1 MKILKSLP
9 ALLTLSAMTACG
21 GGGSGS
27 NDNGGGGVV
36 PPPSNGIVRTGFV
49 LGPIASFGSVVVN
62 GIHYETDDA
71 TITVDGEPATQ
82 ADLRVGQVIQVT
94 AELEDG
100 ATTGTASAIRFDDNV
115 EGPIAS
121 IDAAAGVLVVLG
133 QTVRIGPAT
142 SFDDSIQ
149 PRSIEG
155 LAVDDFV
162 EVSGLVMADGSI
174 DATRIEIDADGGE
187 LEVHGVVSALDTA
200 NSRFSIN
207 ALVVDY
213 SGAQLDDFPGSGIA
227 NGQPVE
233 AKGLALDGSGA
244 LVATRVEFEGTVVN
258 AAEGDFAEIEGF
270 ITRFASAE
278 DFDVNGVPVITNAS
292 TRFDDGTAADLAL
305 NVKVEVEGV
314 FDADGRLVAREV
326 DIKLGGDVEITGTVD
341 SVDAAGDSLVVL
353 GIPVDVDALTR
364 LEDQSDARVSPL
376 TLADVNVGDFVE
388 IRGAEI
394 PADSGRVQAALLE
407 RDDFDDE
414 TELQG
419 FATAVAAPTFT
430 ILGVTIQT
438 DGSTEFEDANDQPIS
453 AAEFFSQAA
462 AGSLVKADGVETSP
476 TTILAREV
484 ELEN

>member
-1 MKILKSLP
+1 MKTPQFLP
-9 ALLTLSAMTACG
+9 ALLTLSALAACG
-21 GGGSGS
+21 GGGSGDG
-27 NDNGGGGVV
+27 NGGGVV

-71 TITVDGEPATQ
+71 AITVDGEPATQ
-82 ADLRVGQVIQVT
+82 ADLRVGQVVQII

-100 ATTGTASAIRFDDNV
+100 ETTGTASAIHFDDNV

-121 IDAAAGVLVVLG
+121 IDAAAGILAVLG

-142 SFDDSIQ
+142 SFDDSIE
-149 PRSIEG
+149 PRSIDG
-155 LAVDDFV
+155 LAVGDFV
-162 EVSGLVMADGSI
+162 EVSGLVMTDGSI

-187 LEVHGVVSALDTA
+187 LEVHGVVAGLDTA
-200 NSRFSIN
+200 NSRFNLN

-213 SGAQLDDFPGSGIA
+213 SGAQLDDFPGGGIED
-227 NGQPVE
+227 GQPVE
-233 AKGLALDGSGA
+233 AKGAALDGGGA
-244 LVATRVEFEGTVVN
+244 LVATRIEFKGQAIGVDED
-258 AAEGDFAEIEGF
+258 DFGEIEGF
-270 ITRFASAE
+270 ITRFASAQ
-278 DFDVNGVPVITNAS
+278 DFDVSGVCVTTGAA
-292 TRFDDGTAADLAL
+292 TTFEGGTAADLGL
-305 NVKVEVEGV
+305 DVKVEVEGL
-314 FDADGRLVAREV
+314 FDDTGCLAARKV
-326 DIKLGGDVEITGTVD
+326 DIRLGTAVRVTAVVD

-364 LEDQSDARVSPL
+364 MEDQSDADVEPL
-376 TLADVNVGDFVE
+376 TLGDLAAGDYVE
-388 IRGAEI
+388 IRGGER
-394 PADSGRVQAALLE
+394 PAGSGRVLAALLE
-407 RDDFDDE
+407 REDLDDE

-419 FATAVAAPTFT
+419 FVTDVAAPTFT

-438 DGSTEFEDANDQPIS
+438 DGSTEFADANDQPIS

-476 TTILAREV
+476 TSILASEV

>member
-1 MKILKSLP
+1 MNILKTLP
-9 ALLTLSAMTACG
+9 ALLTLSAMAAC

-27 NDNGGGGVV
+27 NDGGGGGVV

-62 GIHYETDDA
+62 GIHYDTDGA
-71 TITVDGEPATQ
+71 TITVDGAPATQ

-100 ATTGTASAIRFDDNV
+100 ATTGTASSISFDDNV

-121 IDAAAGVLVVLG
+121 IDAAAGVMVVLG

-155 LAVDDFV
+155 LAVGDFA

-187 LEVHGVVSALDTA
+187 LEVHGVVSALDAA

-213 SGAQLDDFPGSGIA
+213 SAAQLDDFPAGGIA
-227 NGQPVE
+227 DGQPVE

-244 LVATRVEFEGTVVN
+244 LVATRVEYEGGTVN
-258 AAEGDFAEIEGF
+258 ATEGDFAEIEGF

-278 DFDVNGVPVITNAS
+278 DFDVNGVPVVTNAS

-314 FDADGRLVAREV
+314 FDANGRLVAREV
-326 DIKLGGDVEITGTVD
+326 DLKLGGDIEITGLVD

-364 LEDQSDARVSPL
+364 FEDQSDARVSPL
-376 TLADVNVGDFVE
+376 TLDDVNVGDYVE

-407 RDDFDDE
+407 RDDFDAD

-419 FATAVAAPTFT
+419 FATAVAAPTLT
-430 ILGVTIQT
+430 ILGVTVQT
-438 DGSTEFEDANDQPIS
+438 DGATEFRDANDQPIS
-453 AAEFFSQAA
+453 SAEFFSAAA
-462 AGSLVKADGVETSP
+462 AGSLVKADGSETSP